1 MNSIV
6 ITSFIAFAIIAI
18 IPTVF
23 ENVFAQGEEAEQ
35 IQDQSP
41 SSSSSSPTL
50 DDNNNGMI
58 ISEEICPPYCSPPPP
73 IQELPQEQPP

>member
-18 IPTVF
+18 IPTVL

-35 IQDQSP
+35 RQNQ
-41 SSSSSSPTL
+41 SSSSSIPTL
-50 DDNNNGMI
+50 DENNNGMI
-58 ISEEICPPYCSPPPP
+58 ISEGICPPYCSPPPP
-73 IQELPQEQPP
+73 IQELPQEQSP

>member
-1 MNSIV
+1 MNLIV
-6 ITSFIAFAIIAI
+6 IMYFISFVIIAG

-23 ENVFAQGEEAEQ
+23 DNVFVQGEEAEQ
-35 IQDQSP
+35 RQDQSP
-41 SSSSSSPTL
+41 PPSPTL
-50 DDNNNGMI
+50 DDNNDGMI